1 MDEATTYD
9 AFVSKTQEIAN
20 FKSSDFS
27 QKQDSKPIDS
37 ASSTPKLEREDRE
50 RKSQSLGQK
59 RTDRGILSVSKLPS
73 SLGVN
78 GHLSSDV
85 LNLLSK
91 FHQQLATNARERLI
105 ESGSGV
111 NPNRIDPISTEMRE
125 FKSQILSE
133 HFLIHQDTSDVVREH
148 LFSTLPYSIRQA
160 AEDAS
165 SRIRFNHLFSP
176 LSLLSK
182 ERLGK
187 VLGRPL
193 PQDGIAIQ
201 AGLHKLGRASSIAC
215 AKKSLKSSGTL
226 KCSNYVMQKIF
237 KRIRLL

>member
-1 MDEATTYD
+1 MFLLIVLGDIRFPFAEDKEKITKLVHSQIFPLGDIYLNLLTSIPGFFLPSLDEATTYD

-133 HFLIHQDTSDVVREH
+133 HFLIHVRF
-148 LFSTLPYSIRQA
+148 LNKSTEMIRNPGNFKLNVFLGSKILLMLCGSTCFQPYHIQ
-160 AEDAS
+160 
-165 SRIRFNHLFSP
+165 FVKQL
-176 LSLLSK
+176 
-182 ERLGK
+182 K
-187 VLGRPL
+187 V
-193 PQDGIAIQ
+193 
-201 AGLHKLGRASSIAC
+201 
-215 AKKSLKSSGTL
+215 
-226 KCSNYVMQKIF
+226 KI
-237 KRIRLL
+237 